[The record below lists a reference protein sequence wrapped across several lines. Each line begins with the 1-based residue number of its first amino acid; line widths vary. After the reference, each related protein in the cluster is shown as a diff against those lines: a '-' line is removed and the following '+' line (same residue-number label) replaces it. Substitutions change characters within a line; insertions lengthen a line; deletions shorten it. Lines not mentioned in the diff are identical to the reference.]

1 MACTTLTGIAKG
13 CDNNIG
19 GIVRVL
25 INDSDNI
32 TAKTENATT
41 WEVETITKSSP
52 YVEFNFRRN
61 VGNYTEERQNDLLN
75 GSYFYLQTIMLKLMK
90 REASKS
96 KAINI
101 AGEGQRDL
109 DIVVEDANGKFWNF
123 ELCQMVTDTGGS
135 GTAKADGSNYEITFT
150 AESMHKAYEVD
161 PTIIAGLL
169 TA

>member
-32 TAKTENATT
+32 TSKTSSSVD
-41 WEVETITKSSP
+41 WEVSAIAKSSP

-61 VGNYTEERQNDLLN
+61 VGNYTEERQNSLEN
-75 GSYFYLQTIMLKLMK
+75 GSYFYMQTIMLKLMK

-96 KAINI
+96 KALNI

-109 DIVVEDANGKFWNF
+109 DIIVEDANGKFWNF
-123 ELCQMVTDTGGS
+123 ELCQMATDTGGS
-135 GTAKADGSNYEITFT
+135 GTAKADGSNYEVTFT
-150 AESMHKAYEVD
+150 AESLHKAYEVD

-169 TA
+169 S

>member
-1 MACTTLTGIAKG
+1 MDCTTLTGIAKG

-32 TAKTENATT
+32 TSKTENATT
-41 WEVETITKSSP
+41 WEVEGISFSSP

-109 DIVVEDANGKFWNF
+109 DIIVEDANGKFWNF
-123 ELCQMVTDTGGS
+123 ELCQMATDTGGS
-135 GTAKADGSNYEITFT
+135 GTTKADGSNYEITFT

-169 TA
+169 TV

>member
-19 GIVRVL
+19 GIVRFLV
-25 INDSDNI
+25 NDSDNI

-41 WEVETITKSSP
+41 WEVEAITKSSP

-61 VGNYTEERQNDLLN
+61 VGNYMEERQNDLLN

-109 DIVVEDANGKFWNF
+109 DIIVEDANGKFWNF

>member
-1 MACTTLTGIAKG
+1 MSCTILTGIAKG

-41 WEVETITKSSP
+41 WEVEAITKSSP

-75 GSYFYLQTIMLKLMK
+75 GSYFYLGTIMLKLMK

-109 DIVVEDANGKFWNF
+109 DIIVEDANGKFWNF
-123 ELCQMVTDTGGS
+123 ELCQMATDTGGS

>member
-41 WEVETITKSSP
+41 WEVEAITKSSP